1 MESLSND
8 VVYIINVV
16 IYIINVVN
24 HINNDVN
31 YRMRQG
37 KRKFAAPLSGLS
49 SKGNP
54 ILNNSL
60 MAQKTGG
67 TRPFLRGFFKK
78 TAPPISF
85 FITIFIIFVLPT
97 KKTRQ

>member
-1 MESLSND
+1 MESLFND

-24 HINNDVN
+24 YINNDVN
-31 YRMRQG
+31 YRIEQG

-49 SKGNP
+49 DKGKL

-60 MAQKTGG
+60 MAQKTGE
-67 TRPFLRGFFKK
+67 TRPFLRRNLKK

>member
-1 MESLSND
+1 MESLFNV

-16 IYIINVVN
+16 IYIINDVN
-24 HINNDVN
+24 YINNDVN
-31 YRMRQG
+31 YRMEQG

-49 SKGNP
+49 DKGKL

-60 MAQKTGG
+60 IAQKTGK
-67 TRPFLRGFFKK
+67 TRPFLRGNLKK